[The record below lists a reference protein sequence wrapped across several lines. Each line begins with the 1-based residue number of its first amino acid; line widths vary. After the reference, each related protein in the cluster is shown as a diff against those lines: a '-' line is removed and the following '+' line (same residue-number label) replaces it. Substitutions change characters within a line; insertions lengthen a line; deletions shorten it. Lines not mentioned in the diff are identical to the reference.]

1 MSVVAPCI
9 TVENA
14 EQFKQSVER
23 LQPFASRVHIDISD
37 GQFAPILLIDPSQL
51 WWPQGWQV
59 DIHAMI
65 KRPSEILAQLIKL
78 KPSLIVIH
86 AEVDE
91 NPLQLLQ
98 QIQQAGIKAGIALL
112 KTTVPSQVAEVIKQA
127 DHAMIFSGDLGKYG
141 GTASLMQLEKAR
153 LIRKIKPDIE
163 IGWDGGVSLENAF
176 TLSHG
181 GIDVLNSGGAIANA
195 QDPAAAYSAL
205 LDEVNKHG
213 VI

>member
-195 QDPAAAYSAL
+195 QDPATAYSAL